1 MDFTNKNYKDQL
13 KQTKQK
19 LKLPGMMAHTYN
31 TTIWEVENQKFNVAL
46 SDIRPRLKQRRS
58 I

>member
-13 KQTKQK
+13 KQMKQK
-19 LKLPGMMAHTYN
+19 LKLPDMMAHTYT

-46 SDIRPRLKQRRS
+46 SDIRPRLKQRHS